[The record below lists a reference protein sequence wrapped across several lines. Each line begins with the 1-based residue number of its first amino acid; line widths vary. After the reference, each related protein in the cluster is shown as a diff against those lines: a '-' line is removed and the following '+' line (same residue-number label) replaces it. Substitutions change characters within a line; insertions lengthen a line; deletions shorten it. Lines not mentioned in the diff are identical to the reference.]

1 MLSIF
6 LFVQTRMNT
15 GLLVSLMLA
24 CGILILSVPVFSF
37 IIANMFLGVQ
47 GITGTVL
54 LATLLITV
62 LLTFILSAA
71 SFTYLQYDSCKKVKN
86 VKQIFTNAGIAAAI
100 QFMTLISVHFLGW
113 TSIPK
118 NMIPIWIPDI
128 TREGLGYGY
137 FSFFASMFGTVIGGT
152 LSAIC

>member
-1 MLSIF
+1 M
-6 LFVQTRMNT
+6 
-15 GLLVSLMLA
+15 SLMLA
-24 CGILILSVPVFSF
+24 CGILMLSVPVFSF

-47 GITGTVL
+47 GVTGTVL
-54 LATLLITV
+54 LATLLIAV
-62 LLTFILSAA
+62 LLTFLLSAA

-100 QFMTLISVHFLGW
+100 QFITLIFVHFLGW

-118 NMIPIWIPDI
+118 NMLPLWIPDI

>member
-1 MLSIF
+1 
-6 LFVQTRMNT
+6 MNT

>member
-1 MLSIF
+1 
-6 LFVQTRMNT
+6 
-15 GLLVSLMLA
+15 
-24 CGILILSVPVFSF
+24 
-37 IIANMFLGVQ
+37 
-47 GITGTVL
+47 
-54 LATLLITV
+54 
-62 LLTFILSAA
+62 
-71 SFTYLQYDSCKKVKN
+71 VKN

-100 QFMTLISVHFLGW
+100 QFITLISVHFLGW